1 MYFQSA
7 CFGECIITLIA
18 LVVFYLHVREDAKS
32 HWLHL
37 FVFSQLLALNVPN
50 NCLYHCKFVKC
61 ALKLLAWKDATPQK
75 QSYMHNFTP
84 FLEKK
89 SEIWNAFTLFDKWK
103 VKQNFLSLILRMT
116 SEMNALTSRSR
127 MKSEMRMPQDR
138 DQEVKFPKKSRKFSR
153 NNTLAGYCWIQT
165 IIHTEDTRNR
175 FCHASLSHKYSS
187 LYWIQTIIHIE
198 NTLKQFRHPF
208 LSHWEG

>member
-37 FVFSQLLALNVPN
+37 FVFSQLWASNVPN

-89 SEIWNAFTLFDKWK
+89 
-103 VKQNFLSLILRMT
+103 